1 MLTLLVVA
9 FCLRLFRLGFESLW
23 LDEIYVMI
31 EADAHQPLHQLF
43 FYLKCCDQHPPLY
56 YLGTRCVFFLFGQ
69 SEATARLLPALAG
82 VAGVWAM
89 YRLGKEM
96 LNERLGLI
104 AAALTCANHFCLYYS
119 REARDYSFA
128 FLFAALSLAWLFR
141 LIKRLEVRDMWL
153 YSLFSLLTLYSHYF
167 GLFLIFSQFC
177 AAALLFWPEKE
188 KKLYAK
194 RFIISGVIIGIGLIP
209 LLPLLQSLV
218 GIHSFWITR
227 LPGDWLFS
235 CFTSYFNNSNDI
247 RNVML
252 ILLAVFI
259 AGAFVR
265 RKWKW
270 RDGKASPMALSIMV
284 LGTTILLTYGI
295 PYIRSLLVVPMLQD
309 RYTIVILPA
318 VLAIIAYGIELI
330 PVDARWK
337 WAGVFFLMAW
347 SLQKEIG
354 FLKIY
359 SKHYKTEFR
368 EVTAYM
374 ATDSAV
380 NQYPVLNDRI
390 GWFESYYL
398 HKFNYPGPLID
409 NPRAAAID
417 SLVKGS
423 NPNWKID
430 GFWLMDAHGGTG
442 PDNYLDPASR
452 HMVDS
457 LFVKVKEQRFLDA
470 WAQLYQRRPD
480 TGRKTLNP
488 IFATK

>member
-1 MLTLLVVA
+1 MLTLLLVA

-31 EADAHQPLHQLF
+31 EADPHQPLHQLF

-69 SEATARLLPALAG
+69 SEFTARLLPALAG

-89 YRLGKEM
+89 YRLGKEI
-96 LNERLGLI
+96 LDERLGLI
-104 AAALTCANHFCLYYS
+104 AAALTCVTHFCLYYS

-153 YSLFSLLTLYSHYF
+153 YSLFALLTLYSHYF
-167 GLFLIFSQFC
+167 GLFLVFSQFC
-177 AAALLFWPEKE
+177 AAALLFGPEQE

-194 RFIISGVIIGIGLIP
+194 RFLISGLIIGVGLIP
-209 LLPLLQSLV
+209 LFPLLQSIV
-218 GIHSFWITR
+218 GIHSFWIGR
-227 LPGDWLFS
+227 LPGDWLFT
-235 CFTSYFNNSNDI
+235 CFSSYFNNSNDI
-247 RNVML
+247 RNIML
-252 ILLAVFI
+252 VLFAVYI
-259 AGAFVR
+259 IGAFVR

-270 RDGKASPMALSIMV
+270 RDGKSSPLGLSIMV
-284 LGTTILLTYGI
+284 LGTTIVLTYGI
-295 PYIRSLLVVPMLQD
+295 PYVRSLLVVPMLQD

-318 VLAIIAYGIELI
+318 VLAAIAYGIALI

-337 WAGVFFLMAW
+337 WVGVSVLMVW

-359 SKHYKTEFR
+359 SKPYKTQFR

-374 ATDSAV
+374 AADPVA
-380 NQYPVLNDRI
+380 NHYPVVNDRI

-398 HKFNYPGPLID
+398 RKFDYPGRLLDGPK
-409 NPRAAAID
+409 AAMID
-417 SLVKGS
+417 SVIKS
-423 NPNWKID
+423 PDMN
-430 GFWLMDAHGGTG
+430 GFWLMEAHGAGEPG
-442 PDNYLDPASR
+442 SSLDPATR
-452 HMVDS
+452 QKVDS
-457 LFVKVKEQRFLDA
+457 HFVKVKEQRFLDA
-470 WAQLYQRRPD
+470 WAQLYRRRPLAEI
-480 TGRKTLNP
+480 KH
-488 IFATK
+488 